1 MVRGITLF
9 KGDITKSQSVKNCGK
24 PEVKYTKGLLDE
36 LPTNDTAPTD
46 WYEMMKEIWETHPDF
61 MTEKAEET
69 SENTKPSKKKKNSKK
84 KGEDRDAGFDVI
96 ENEEPDLGDLSGM
109 GKLAENDKLDLEN
122 SGFDWIIDDETEK
135 EVAKHRDFG
144 GRFSLEDLGPNPLD
158 R

>member
-1 MVRGITLF
+1 
-9 KGDITKSQSVKNCGK
+9 
-24 PEVKYTKGLLDE
+24 
-36 LPTNDTAPTD
+36 
-46 WYEMMKEIWETHPDF
+46 MMKEIWETHPDF
-61 MTEKAEET
+61 MEEKAEET
-69 SENTKPSKKKKNSKK
+69 SENSKPSKKKKNSKK

-122 SGFDWIIDDETEK
+122 SGFDWIIDDEIEK
-135 EVAKHRDFG
+135 EVAKHRDVG